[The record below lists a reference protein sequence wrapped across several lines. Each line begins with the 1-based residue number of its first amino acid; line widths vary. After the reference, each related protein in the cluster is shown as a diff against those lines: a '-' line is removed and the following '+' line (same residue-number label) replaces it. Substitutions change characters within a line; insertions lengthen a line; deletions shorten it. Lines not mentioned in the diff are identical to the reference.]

1 MAAAPRR
8 CAAAVASSALKIE
21 QLIVAG
27 VKTTKNYLRTVAIVV
42 WARAAAMAA
51 SVSWVSPEQSTHH
64 DGDDKEHD
72 EDHDEDF
79 DEDHEHLAGLH
90 EAERLDRFDEEHSST
105 QSQCRPLSSI

>member
-27 VKTTKNYLRTVAIVV
+27 VKTTKNYLRTVDIVV

-51 SVSWVSPEQSTHH
+51 SVSWVSPEQSTH
-64 DGDDKEHD
+64 DDEDHD
-72 EDHDEDF
+72 EDHGEDF

-90 EAERLDRFDEEHSST
+90 EAERLDRFDEGHSST
-105 QSQCRPLSSI
+105 HSQGRPLSSI

>member
-8 CAAAVASSALKIE
+8 CAAAVASSGLKIE

-51 SVSWVSPEQSTHH
+51 SVSWVSPEQSTH
-64 DGDDKEHD
+64 D
-72 EDHDEDF
+72 